1 VLHLR
6 NLNSMQRAFALGAAG
21 LALTAAPAVAQ
32 PDVTLHRVAAT
43 PTSQAIDLRSPDA
56 VDAADNAVDAADS
69 PTPATSSLAGTTS
82 SSPEVQNAAEP
93 VKADNGGLD
102 WGSAG
107 IGAGAVV
114 AVSLFGLA
122 GVALT
127 HRARMHPVP

>member
-1 VLHLR
+1 
-6 NLNSMQRAFALGAAG
+6 MQRAFALGAAG

-56 VDAADNAVDAADS
+56 VDAADS

-93 VKADNGGLD
+93 VKADDGGLD